1 MAICSGWRLNLGKI
15 GTVLGERTP
24 TRQSLADKLEPLGRT
39 RPRQR
44 RLVVKHGY
52 VFRALLF
59 TSLAKKRR
67 QTMASKL
74 HLRQDIDIAD
84 VLARRHLEVAG
95 TKPSQSLHRTVAVR
109 SGAIPELAHIR
120 AAHKVT
126 GALRLWPSAP
136 SSPRTSPPPQQRAFP
151 FKSWNRNSS
160 AAHGPSSRMTCS
172 S

>member
-1 MAICSGWRLNLGKI
+1 MNELQHGNPWLTSFGTSRTHTPASAPPCRQTRL
-15 GTVLGERTP
+15 R
-24 TRQSLADKLEPLGRT
+24 
-39 RPRQR
+39 
-44 RLVVKHGY
+44 
-52 VFRALLF
+52 FRALLF
-59 TSLAKKRR
+59 TSLAIKRR

-126 GALRLWPSAP
+126 GALRFWPSAP